1 MLKSKS
7 IAWKY
12 AVKLSRRKYCNSKP
26 VSLSDCGSYVTMQ
39 SLIRGN
45 TWQYSVD
52 ELLTL
57 LERN

>member
-7 IAWKY
+7 QVWKA
-12 AVKLSRRKYCNSKP
+12 AVKLSKRKYCNSKP
-26 VSLSDCGSYVTMQ
+26 VALSECGQYVTMQ

-45 TWQYSVD
+45 TWQYSLN

-57 LERN
+57 LNRK